1 VQLASM
7 VLWTALVARYIG
19 PGVYGI
25 YAFAQATVSILLIL
39 VNLGLDQLLIRDLA
53 QRPGLGFVY
62 CLHAL
67 RLKLGLGFI
76 VLGGFIAFTFIQDR
90 ASEYTAIASIVAVN
104 GLAGA
109 IGSLNA
115 SMINAREVMHYS
127 VAAQA
132 INAVLTLA
140 TGALGVWLHWPFSV
154 ILLMSLGATCVY
166 VAISGVYARRLYRD
180 VQAQQINGERDWRT
194 SLGVAVRSIPFGLL
208 VLISVLSMNLG
219 MVLLRWAHAPD
230 DTIGYFAAALRICSL
245 VILVPGSLTSALFP
259 GLARIYAESEQR
271 FARVFEFAW
280 RFFFLITVPVA
291 AGLWLVARDVI
302 LLIYG
307 SEFGGAVPSLQI
319 LSLMLLNGVGFVMGT
334 AMTAMNRQAM
344 SAGIQGAALVVVAA
358 IAWWTIPRY
367 GGAGVAAAMVAGT
380 LGGLVVYSTLL
391 FRWFRLR
398 FPILWCIKTALAAS
412 IMAAATLLVQAWTG
426 SLPLVLI
433 TAPIIYILCHLVLRT
448 LSKNDWRQVAGIL
461 PESIVHGTFVRQPQ
475 GMD

>member
-1 VQLASM
+1 M

-19 PGVYGI
+19 PGGYGVYA
-25 YAFAQATVSILLIL
+25 YAQASVSILLIL
-39 VNLGLDQLLIRDLA
+39 VNLGLDQLFIRDLA
-53 QRPGLGFVY
+53 QQPDLGLVY
-62 CLHAL
+62 RVHGL

-76 VLGGFIAFTFIQDR
+76 VLGGFTALTLVQNQ
-90 ASEYTAIASIVAVN
+90 ASEYTAISAIVAAN

-109 IGSLNA
+109 IGTLNA

-166 VAISGVYARRLYRD
+166 VAITRFFALRLYRE
-180 VQAQQINGERDWRT
+180 VHAQPINDEGNWRT
-194 SLGVAVRSIPFGLL
+194 TLSVAARSIPFGLL
-208 VLISVLSMNLG
+208 VLISVLSTNMG
-219 MVLLRWAHAPD
+219 TVMLRWAHASD
-230 DTIGYFAAALRICSL
+230 DTIGYFAAALRIYSL

-259 GLARIYAESEQR
+259 GLSRIYAESAER

-280 RFFFLITVPVA
+280 RFFFIITVPMAV
-291 AGLWLVARDVI
+291 GLWLVARDVI

-307 SEFGGAVPSLQI
+307 SEFGGAVPLLQI

-334 AMTAMNRQAM
+334 AMTAMNRQALN
-344 SAGIQGAALVVVAA
+344 AGIQGAALALVAA

-367 GGAGVAAAMVAGT
+367 GGAGVAGAMVAGT

-391 FRWFRLR
+391 FRWLRLQ
-398 FPILWCIKTALAAS
+398 FPSLWCIKTALAAS
-412 IMAAATLLVQAWTG
+412 SMAAATLLVQAWTG
-426 SLPLVLI
+426 SFPLVLI
-433 TAPIIYILCHLVLRT
+433 TAPIIYILCHLVLQT

-461 PESIVHGTFVRQPQ
+461 PERIARAICV
-475 GMD
+475 